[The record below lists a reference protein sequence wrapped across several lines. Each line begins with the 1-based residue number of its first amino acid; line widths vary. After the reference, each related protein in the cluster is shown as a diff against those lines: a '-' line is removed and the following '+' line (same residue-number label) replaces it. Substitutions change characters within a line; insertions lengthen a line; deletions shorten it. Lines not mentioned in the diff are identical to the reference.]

1 MKKVI
6 LAISAI
12 ALFSIACNKA
22 KTVVDPSTQ
31 NNIKHVRSE
40 DDAIET
46 YEYTQSI
53 IIHNE
58 GNTDQI
64 EAIVSAPTQDIL
76 DSYLD
81 NTEILFKPLDTS
93 PTYTSEIE
101 DDPEA
106 VDEENGDDV
115 RISIFNDEAY
125 RANGY
130 TLYTKKTR
138 SVYNYNE
145 DWDSQCDNTKIQWVS
160 TTNSNNH
167 LYITVR
173 YKTCGTCQKYTLVNN
188 ILDVNQQSA
197 TYNKPS
203 KRLYVKVKNN
213 WKNRNVSFWD

>member
-1 MKKVI
+1 MKKLI
-6 LAISAI
+6 LAILAI
-12 ALFSIACNKA
+12 VLFSTACNKA
-22 KTVVDPSTQ
+22 KTTVEPSPTPTVK
-31 NNIKHVRSE
+31 NVRSG

-46 YEYTQSI
+46 YEFTQSI
-53 IIHNE
+53 VIHNE
-58 GNTDQI
+58 ANTEQI
-64 EAIVSAPTQDIL
+64 EAIVSAHSQDIL
-76 DSYLD
+76 DRYID
-81 NTEILFKPLDTS
+81 NTEILFKPLDTD
-93 PTYTSEIE
+93 PTYTSEI
-101 DDPEA
+101 DNDPDA
-106 VDEENGDDV
+106 VDEESGDDV

-125 RANGY
+125 RATGY

-145 DWDSQCDNTKIQWVS
+145 DWDSQCDNTKIHWVS
-160 TTNSNNH
+160 TTNTNNH

-173 YKTCGTCQKYTLVNN
+173 YKTCGTCPKYTLVNN